1 MTDLPAPT
9 AAPKLRLW
17 PILAALVLGLLLG
30 VLAHGRVA
38 DGSPVVEAAR
48 LVGSL
53 WLNALRLTLVPLVFS
68 LVVTGV
74 AAAVSS
80 HVGGRLG
87 RRIALSFVA
96 LLLLSAVL
104 AALLGPLLLDL
115 GPSPDL
121 ALAPTARV
129 EVPAATAWILGL
141 VPPNLVNAAAEG
153 AIVPVVLFALVFAL
167 AAVKLGHEAAPVLGF
182 FKALAA
188 VMIRLVQW
196 VLVLAPLGIFGLA
209 FVLGATTGLGAGAF
223 IGWYVVVQIAVT
235 LTLAALMIPLA
246 LRSGVRLSAFAREA
260 AQPLAIAA
268 STQSSLA
275 ALPAMVTAAARL
287 GLPER
292 SAGVVLPLAVALF
305 RIAAPAS
312 IVIVTLALARLA
324 QVELGLLQVAVII
337 GLATLNTLVIAG
349 LPNQITFFAA
359 YAPPAL
365 AVGVP
370 IELLPIFLA
379 IDAIPDM
386 FYTVTNVTADLAV
399 TSFVSRDAAEGPEE
413 ATS

>member
-1 MTDLPAPT
+1 MTDVSAQSS
-9 AAPKLRLW
+9 APKLRLW
-17 PILAALVLGLLLG
+17 PILAALAAGLAVG
-30 VLAHGRVA
+30 AAVHGRVA
-38 DGSPVVEAAR
+38 TDAPLIEAAR
-48 LVGSL
+48 LLGTL
-53 WLNALRLTLVPLVFS
+53 WLNALRLTLVPLIFS

-74 AAAVSS
+74 ASAVSV
-80 HVGGRLG
+80 HVGGNQG
-87 RRIALSFVA
+87 RRIALSFTL

-104 AALLGPLLLDL
+104 AAVLGPLLLDL
-115 GPSPDL
+115 GPAAAAP
-121 ALAPTARV
+121 ALATSEKV
-129 EVPAATAWILGL
+129 EVPATSAWILGL
-141 VPPNLVNAAAEG
+141 VPPNLINAAAEG
-153 AIVPVVLFALVFAL
+153 AIVPVVLFALIFAL
-167 AAVKLGHEAAPVLGF
+167 AAVKIGADAEPVLRF
-182 FKALAA
+182 FKALSA

-196 VLVLAPLGIFGLA
+196 ILLLAPFGIFGLA
-209 FVLGATTGLGAGAF
+209 VVLAATTGLGAGAF
-223 IGWYVVVQIAVT
+223 IGWYVLVQVAVT
-235 LTLAALMIPLA
+235 LTLGTLMYPLA
-246 LRSGVRLSAFAREA
+246 VRSGLTLRSFAREA
-260 AQPLAIAA
+260 AQPQAIAA

-275 ALPAMVTAAARL
+275 SLPAMVTAAARL

-324 QVELGLLQVAVII
+324 QVELGFLQIVVVVAI
-337 GLATLNTLVIAG
+337 ATLNTLVIAG

-370 IELLPIFLA
+370 IEFLPIFLA

-399 TSFVSRDAAEGPEE
+399 TSFVGVRAAKRI
-413 ATS
+413 A